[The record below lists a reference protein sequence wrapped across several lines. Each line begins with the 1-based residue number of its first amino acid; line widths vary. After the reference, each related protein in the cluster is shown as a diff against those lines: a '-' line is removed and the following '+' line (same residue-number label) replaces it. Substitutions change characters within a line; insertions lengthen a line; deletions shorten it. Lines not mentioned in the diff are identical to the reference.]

1 MGTLEVV
8 IYGSVY
14 GAMMA
19 NALEMESICWPEAP
33 LTEDAQESRD
43 SYFDLRTIQARQ
55 RAEKA
60 VELHRQDETKR
71 SK

>member
-19 NALEMESICWPEAP
+19 NALEMDICWPEAP
-33 LTEDAQESRD
+33 LTEDAQRRRD
-43 SYFDLRTIQARQ
+43 SYFDLRTMQARQ

-71 SK
+71 ST